1 MHRGGLKEITRGKNS
16 PFFFL
21 TNITNG
27 YSFAFFWKPPIERH

>member
-27 YSFAFFWKPPIERH
+27 YILMI